1 MSTNDKKKST
11 TFSVPTP
18 PAKTKNI
25 WTVLLIVL
33 LLWWSAYKTDS
44 SLSDL
49 TVGFPNMFDLLI
61 QMWPPN
67 WEYFEKILE
76 PMIETIRMAII
87 GTTFGAIIAVPLA
100 FFCANN
106 IFRVSF
112 IYFPFRF
119 ILNLIRT
126 IPDLLLASIFVAIF
140 GLGALPGILA
150 LSVFSIGLIAKLLY
164 EAIEAID
171 PSPLEAMTAVG
182 ANKVQ
187 WVFFGVIPQITAHF
201 SSYVLYTFEVNVRAA
216 AILGLVGAGGIGEYY
231 DKTLGFLEYD
241 KTASIIILTLIIV
254 LEIDYLSTKLREK
267 LL

>member
-1 MSTNDKKKST
+1 MNKNDKKHSILMAP
-11 TFSVPTP
+11 SP
-18 PAKTKNI
+18 PAKTKHI
-25 WTVLLIVL
+25 WTVLLVVL

-44 SLSDL
+44 SFSDL
-49 TVGFPNMFDLLI
+49 TLGFPNMFDLLV

-67 WEYFEKILE
+67 WEYFERILE
-76 PMIETIRMAII
+76 PMLETIRMAVI
-87 GTTFGAIIAVPLA
+87 GTTLGAIIAVPLA
-100 FFCANN
+100 LLCANN

-112 IYFPFRF
+112 IYYPFRF

-140 GLGALPGILA
+140 GLGALPGMLA

-164 EAIEAID
+164 EAIESIE
-171 PSPLEAMTAVG
+171 PGPLEAMTAVG

-187 WVFFGVIPQITAHF
+187 WIFFGVIPQITAHF
-201 SSYVLYTFEVNVRAA
+201 TSYILYTFEVNIRAA

-241 KTASIIILTLIIV
+241 KTASIIILTLLIV
-254 LEIDYLSTKLREK
+254 LIIDYISTKLREK

>member
-1 MSTNDKKKST
+1 MKETNKSKMEA
-11 TFSVPTP
+11 PKP
-18 PAKTKNI
+18 PAKTKHI
-25 WTVLLIVL
+25 FTTILVLL
-33 LLWWSAYKTDS
+33 LLWWSGFKTES
-44 SLSDL
+44 SFADL
-49 TVGFPNMFDLLI
+49 VYGFPNMFDLLV

-67 WEYFEKILE
+67 WNYFERIIE
-76 PMIETIRMAII
+76 PMLETIRMAVV

-100 FFCANN
+100 LLCANN
-106 IFRVSF
+106 IIRIPIIF
-112 IYFPFRF
+112 YPFRF

-140 GLGALPGILA
+140 GLGALPGMLA
-150 LSVFSIGLIAKLLY
+150 LSIFSIGLIAKLLY

-171 PSPLEAMTAVG
+171 PGPLEAMTAVG

-187 WVFFGVIPQITAHF
+187 WIFFGVIPQITAHF
-201 SSYVLYTFEVNVRAA
+201 TSYFLYTFEVNIRAA

-241 KTASIIILTLIIV
+241 KTASIILFTLIVV
-254 LEIDYLSTKLREK
+254 LIIDSISTKLREK